1 MFATSV
7 TVCPRLFL
15 IAAWILL
22 GVALAA
28 CHPPPPAPDAS
39 LMRTPEVP
47 FAYPWEDPIVA
58 TVVGTPPGMRAPLPE
73 AIPMSLNRLE
83 VLPDRQIPE
92 IFWYQRGL
100 RYTLSAQPG
109 EAPLVMLIP
118 GTGAGPTAR
127 LVDVLSR
134 IFYAGGYHVLAV
146 PSPTFSNFAVTAS
159 STGVPGR
166 VDRDARDLHQALRL
180 AYDEVQGR
188 IRIKDDDVSLVG
200 YSLGGWH
207 GAFVGWL
214 DENEAERPLGFR
226 RVLMINPPVNLYTSS
241 RILDDYIDKIPG
253 GIEGLPGFFNEVFKS
268 LSGLYTSTAGPSEL
282 TGDLLYQSYVA
293 LKPPREVLAALI
305 GVAFRL
311 ASTDL
316 TFTADVM
323 GNVGVLVRPGRQFAV
338 SDSLT
343 PYLVA
348 GLHHGFTEYLRNL
361 LYPFYVRFEP
371 TLTIDKLVKEAD
383 LRRLGGYLASNRK
396 YRLITNA
403 DEIINS
409 KAELDFLR
417 ETFADRAKIFP
428 RGGHCGNFQYP
439 HVVAAMLQAL
449 AEDGP

>member
-1 MFATSV
+1 M
-7 TVCPRLFL
+7 
-15 IAAWILL
+15 
-22 GVALAA
+22 ALAA

-39 LMRTPEVP
+39 LAQTPEAP

-58 TVVGTPPGMRAPLPE
+58 TVVGTPPDLRAPLPE
-73 AIPMSLNRLE
+73 VIPTSLNRLE
-83 VLPDRQIPE
+83 VLPKRTVPE

-109 EAPLVMLIP
+109 EAPLVMIIP
-118 GTGAGPTAR
+118 GTGAGPTAGQ
-127 LVDVLSR
+127 VNVLSR

-166 VDRDARDLHQALRL
+166 VDRDARDLHHALRL
-180 AYDEVQGR
+180 AYDEVQSR

-207 GAFVGWL
+207 GAFIGWL
-214 DENEAERPLGFR
+214 DENGAERPLGFR
-226 RVLMINPPVNLYTSS
+226 RILMINPPVNLYTSS

-253 GIEGLPGFFNEVFKS
+253 GISGLPTFFNEVFKS
-268 LSGLYTSTAGPSEL
+268 LSSLYTSTAGPSEL
-282 TGDLLYQSYVA
+282 TGDFLYQSYLA

-323 GNVGVLVRPGRQFAV
+323 GDVGTMVRPERKFAV
-338 SDSLT
+338 SDTLT

-348 GLHHGFTEYLRNL
+348 GLHHGFTEYLQNL
-361 LYPFYVRFEP
+361 LYPFYSRTEP
-371 TLTIDKLVKEAD
+371 TLTIAKLIKEAD
-383 LRRLGGYLASNRK
+383 LRRLEGYLAANPR

-409 KAELDFLR
+409 PAELDFLR
-417 ETFADRAKIFP
+417 QTFGSRAKIFP

>member
-1 MFATSV
+1 MSAAT
-7 TVCPRLFL
+7 TTGRHRRFL
-15 IAAWILL
+15 VAAWILL
-22 GVALAA
+22 VVSLAG
-28 CHPPPPAPDAS
+28 CHPPLPPPDPSLVQTPDA
-39 LMRTPEVP
+39 P
-47 FAYPWEDPIVA
+47 FAYPWEDPVVA
-58 TVVGTPPGMRAPLPE
+58 TVVGTPPQMRAPLPE
-73 AIPMSLNRLE
+73 TIPTSRNRLE
-83 VLPDRQIPE
+83 VLPERKIPE
-92 IFWYQRGL
+92 VFWYQRGL

-109 EAPLVMLIP
+109 EAPLVILIP

-146 PSPTFSNFAVTAS
+146 PSPTFSNFVVTAS

-180 AYDEVQGR
+180 AYDEVRTR
-188 IRIKDDDVSLVG
+188 IRIKGDDVSLVG

-207 GAFVGWL
+207 GAFVGWI

-226 RVLMINPPVNLYTSS
+226 RVLLINPPVNLYTSS

-253 GIEGLPGFFNEVFKS
+253 GISGLPRFFNEVFRS
-268 LSGLYTSTAGPSEL
+268 LSSLYTSSASPSDL
-282 TGDLLYQSYVA
+282 TGDFLYQSYVA
-293 LKPPREVLAALI
+293 LKPSREVLAALI
-305 GVAFRL
+305 GVVFRL

-323 GNVGVLVRPGRQFAV
+323 GDVGTLVPADRTLEV
-338 SDSLT
+338 STSLT
-343 PYLVA
+343 PYLVT

-361 LYPFYVRFEP
+361 LYPFYRRTEP
-371 TLTIDKLVKEAD
+371 DLTVEQLVAEAD
-383 LRRLGGYLASNRK
+383 LRRIGPYLATNPK

-409 KAELDFLR
+409 KAEIDFLR
-417 ETFADRAKIFP
+417 QTFAGRGVIFP

-439 HVVAAMLQAL
+439 PVVAAMLQAL
-449 AEDGP
+449 AEDAP

>member
-1 MFATSV
+1 M
-7 TVCPRLFL
+7 
-15 IAAWILL
+15 
-22 GVALAA
+22 ALAA
-28 CHPPPPAPDAS
+28 CHPPPAPDAS
-39 LMRTPEVP
+39 LAQTPEAP

-58 TVVGTPPGMRAPLPE
+58 TVVGTPPDLRAPLPE
-73 AIPMSLNRLE
+73 AIPTSLNRLE
-83 VLPDRQIPE
+83 VLPERTVPE

-109 EAPLVMLIP
+109 EAPLVMIIP
-118 GTGAGPTAR
+118 GTGAGPTAG
-127 LVDVLSR
+127 LVNVLSR

-166 VDRDARDLHQALRL
+166 VDRDARDLHHALRL
-180 AYDEVQGR
+180 AYDEVQSR

-226 RVLMINPPVNLYTSS
+226 RILMINPPVNLYTSS

-253 GIEGLPGFFNEVFKS
+253 GISGLPAFFNEVFKS
-268 LSGLYTSTAGPSEL
+268 LSSLYTSTAGPSEL
-282 TGDLLYQSYVA
+282 TGDFLYQSYVA

-323 GNVGVLVRPGRQFAV
+323 GDVGTMVRPERRFAV
-338 SDSLT
+338 SDTLT

-348 GLHHGFTEYLRNL
+348 GLHHGFTEYLQNL
-361 LYPFYVRFEP
+361 LYPFYSRTEP
-371 TLTIDKLVKEAD
+371 TLTIAKLIKEAD
-383 LRRLGGYLASNRK
+383 LRRLEGYLAVNPK

-409 KAELDFLR
+409 PAELDFLR
-417 ETFADRAKIFP
+417 QTFGSRAKIFP